1 MILEKT
7 KDYFMDLDSKFTLI
21 PLSYDKLFKSVFKLN
36 LDLLRKFL
44 NEMIPIEI
52 TEEDKITLLD
62 TELPISNKKERK
74 KMIDIFVTINENIF
88 IDIEMNRSKF
98 RDIYERNR
106 QYLEKISNL
115 LFEKGE
121 SIKNLKDKNLYQ
133 LNINANK
140 QEKVTNDM
148 IVSYGI
154 ITKDIYPSA
163 RMIVK
168 GLERYREMYYSGD
181 RRKEVIWLTVLAART
196 FTELYELVSQ
206 LLKTDEVKRFMEVV
220 EDMCKDEFVLHE
232 WQQDKM
238 EELVKHKE
246 IENATN
252 EGKAIGIDEGKA
264 IGINEGKIEV
274 AKNLLKKNMNL
285 EDISEVTGLSLK
297 QINEIKES
305 YN

>member
-52 TEEDKITLLD
+52 TEEDKIILLD

-181 RRKEVIWLTVLAART
+181 RRKEIIWLTVLAART

>member
-21 PLSYDKLFKSVFKLN
+21 PLSYDKLFKCVFKLN

-163 RMIVK
+163 RIIVK

>member
-52 TEEDKITLLD
+52 TEEDKIILLD

-121 SIKNLKDKNLYQ
+121 NIKNLKDKNLYQ

-264 IGINEGKIEV
+264 EGKIEV

>member
-1 MILEKT
+1 MTLEKT
-7 KDYFMDLDSKFTLI
+7 KNYFMDLDSKFTLI
-21 PLSYDKLFKSVFKLN
+21 PLSYDKLFKSIFKLN

-62 TELPISNKKERK
+62 TELPISNKKEK
-74 KMIDIFVTINENIF
+74 QKMIDIFVTINENIF

-121 SIKNLKDKNLYQ
+121 SIKKIKDKNLYQ

-206 LLKTDEVKRFMEVV
+206 ILKTDEVKKFMEVV

-238 EELVKHKE
+238 NELVKYKE

-252 EGKAIGIDEGKA
+252 EGKAIGINEGKA

-297 QINEIKES
+297 QINKIKKGC
-305 YN
+305 N

>member
-52 TEEDKITLLD
+52 TEEDKIILLD

>member
-52 TEEDKITLLD
+52 TEEDKIILLD

-297 QINEIKES
+297 QINEIKDS

>member
-21 PLSYDKLFKSVFKLN
+21 PLSYDKLFKCVFKLN

>member
-52 TEEDKITLLD
+52 TEEDKIILLD

-181 RRKEVIWLTVLAART
+181 RRKKVIWLTVLAART